1 MSSWGLWAEVP
12 EISGAWIAS
21 QGTWC
26 SCWGLLCS
34 SPFRNKCRFTTL
46 HIDQHVDVPTKW
58 LKMQLTLELHGF
70 ELHRSVSLQLV
81 FQSTCTTLSMA
92 GWLSGCGIT
101 GEGLTVK
108 LHRKF
113 DCVGLGA
120 LHPHT
125 VQGSTVYVM
134 IMPKVSVSPCL
145 LLGDPRLP
153 FQCYY
158 CVTVT
163 NLVKC
168 HRRTLWITHRW
179 PALF

>member
-101 GEGLTVK
+101 GGGLTVK

-120 LHPHT
+120 LHPSPLNICEEEKVNFHSHGNLRKTMVKLRREKKEMLSLWTREKQGEWFSCT
-125 VQGSTVYVM
+125 V
-134 IMPKVSVSPCL
+134 
-145 LLGDPRLP
+145 
-153 FQCYY
+153 FF
-158 CVTVT
+158 CV
-163 NLVKC
+163 
-168 HRRTLWITHRW
+168 
-179 PALF
+179 LF